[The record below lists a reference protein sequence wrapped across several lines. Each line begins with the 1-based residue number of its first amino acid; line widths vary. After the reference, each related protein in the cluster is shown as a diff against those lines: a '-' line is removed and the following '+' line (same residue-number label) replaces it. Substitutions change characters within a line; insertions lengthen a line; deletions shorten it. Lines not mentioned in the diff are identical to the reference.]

1 MYSSMKE
8 KTQVAHTWWLASEI
22 IRRHRGLELSTCE
35 STMGLDE
42 TLGIFESKG
51 KRLLA
56 FLSSEVP
63 NRAVVDGDSKPGWA
77 FGWDAIMGLTPRE
90 AVAAIEAKMGI
101 FTPRHALETT
111 ETSLTYRLISKIIG
125 SHVWTSDTWEAY
137 SAGYYDAESNSIT
150 PTDALDEFPTAL
162 DKHESTH
169 GRDISGRGPEGFWVL
184 RRNGEEVFVLD
195 HDALLHFASNRIP
208 EPLMAR
214 FNSLGRNIDALASS
228 VLKEFES

>member
-1 MYSSMKE
+1 MHASMKQ

-22 IRRHRGLELSTCE
+22 VRRHHGLELNTCI

-42 TLGIFESKG
+42 TLGIFDSKG

-56 FLSSEVP
+56 FLSSEAP
-63 NRAVVDGDSKPGWA
+63 KRAVVDGSAIPMWA
-77 FGWDAIMGLTPRE
+77 FGWDTIMGLSPRD

-101 FTPRHALETT
+101 FTPKHALETT

-125 SHVWTSDTWEAY
+125 GHVWAGETWEAY
-137 SAGYYDAESNSIT
+137 SAGFYDAESKSII
-150 PTDALDEFPTAL
+150 PSDALDEFPTAL
-162 DKHESTH
+162 DKHEFTH
-169 GRDISGRGPEGFWVL
+169 GRDNSGRGPEGFWVL
-184 RRNGEEVFVLD
+184 RKNGEEVFVLD
-195 HDALLHFASNRIP
+195 QDALLHFSSNRIP
-208 EPLMAR
+208 EALMER